1 MNSLPD
7 SYREIK
13 NAIKY
18 GRESLT
24 FETVVNALKSR
35 DLELK
40 NETKG
45 EGLIT
50 KGRTPTRNWNQNNG
64 NKNNFRSKSRSK
76 SKARGKKC
84 YYCQK
89 EGHFIRECFKKKM
102 NDKEKP
108 KSDGDLVVVLG
119 DFDNGEVLAVIEK
132 QWYGMDLG
140 FRLYFSH
147 VSK

>member
-24 FETVVNALKSR
+24 FETIVNALKSR

-50 KGRTPTRNWNQNNG
+50 RGRTPTKNWNQNNG
-64 NKNNFRSKSRSK
+64 NKNNFRSKLISK
-76 SKARGKKC
+76 SKTRCKKC

-89 EGHFIRECFKKKM
+89 EGHFIGDCFNKKKD
-102 NDKEKP
+102 DKEKP
-108 KSDGDLVVVLG
+108 KFDGGLAVVLG
-119 DFDNGEVLAVIEK
+119 DFDNGEVFTI
-132 QWYGMDLG
+132 
-140 FRLYFSH
+140 S
-147 VSK
+147 